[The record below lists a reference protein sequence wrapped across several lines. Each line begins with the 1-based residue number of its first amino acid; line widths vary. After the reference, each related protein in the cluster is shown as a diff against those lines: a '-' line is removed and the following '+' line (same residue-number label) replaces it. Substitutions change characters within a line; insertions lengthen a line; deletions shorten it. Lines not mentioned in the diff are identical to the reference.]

1 MSAPTAGSVVRESFA
16 ASVERL
22 HANVPLIDD
31 DGDPEGV
38 HRARVAARRLRSDL
52 RVFASLVDRAWAKD
66 LRSELRWLA
75 DALGVARDADVL
87 LVHMR
92 EVSAAWPAA
101 DRDRVAPV
109 LAALTRQD
117 EEANLALR
125 EILASDRAP
134 ALLHRLHGSA
144 TALPLVG
151 PHDRPAAEILPPLL
165 HAQLD
170 HLHEVAARADSAP
183 TDRRLHGVRIAAKHV
198 RYAARSVAPAVRG
211 ARALAE
217 AAEDL
222 QGVLGEHQDAV
233 VAEAWLRRFGA
244 DDLADRERVA
254 ASAAAARWPGAYALV
269 VAAERRIGA

>member
-22 HANVPLIDD
+22 HANVPLNHD
-31 DGDPEGV
+31 DGDPERV
-38 HRARVAARRLRSDL
+38 HQARVAARRLRSDL

-66 LRSELRWLA
+66 LRSELRWLGS
-75 DALGVARDADVL
+75 ALGVARDADVL

-92 EVSAAWPAA
+92 DVSAAWPAA

-117 EEANLALR
+117 EEANQALR
-125 EILASDRAP
+125 EVLASGRAA
-134 ALLHRLHGSA
+134 ALLHRLQGSA
-144 TALPLVG
+144 IALPLVG

-165 HAQLD
+165 RAQLVE
-170 HLHEVAARADSAP
+170 LHEVAARADSAP
-183 TDRRLHGVRIAAKHV
+183 TDRRLHRVRIAAKHV
-198 RYAARSVAPAVRG
+198 RYAARSVAPAVPG
-211 ARALAE
+211 AVSLAE

-244 DDLADRERVA
+244 DELADRECVA
-254 ASAAAARWPGAYALV
+254 ASAAAGRWPEAYAA
-269 VAAERRIGA
+269 VAAAQRGIAA